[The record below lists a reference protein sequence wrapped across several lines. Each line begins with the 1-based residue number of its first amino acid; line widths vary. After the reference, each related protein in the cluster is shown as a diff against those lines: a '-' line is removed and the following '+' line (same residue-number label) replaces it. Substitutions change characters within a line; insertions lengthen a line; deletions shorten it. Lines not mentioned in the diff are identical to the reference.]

1 MALSSSVAKDLVLDE
16 NPVEIIDSTDEING
30 VLIPNI
36 TPPNLSSYTIDINEN
51 TLTFSFY
58 EK

>member
-1 MALSSSVAKDLVLDE
+1 M
-16 NPVEIIDSTDEING
+16 EIIDSTDEING

-36 TPPNLSSYTIDINEN
+36 TPPSLANYTIDINEN
-51 TLTFSFY
+51 TVTFSFD